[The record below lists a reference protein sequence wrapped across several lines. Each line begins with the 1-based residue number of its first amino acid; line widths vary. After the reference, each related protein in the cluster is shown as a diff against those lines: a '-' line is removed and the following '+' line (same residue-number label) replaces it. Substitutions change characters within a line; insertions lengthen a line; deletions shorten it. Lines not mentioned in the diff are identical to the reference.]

1 MGFKEDAKQWF
12 ETGDY
17 PTQAQFAQVFEWLRW
32 KDEQQAISTIT
43 GLADILNSMV
53 PEGQLPVY
61 ENMAAAIAGG
71 LADGKKYRVPYNN
84 GNYLVAIVVL
94 GSIPANALLNE
105 DGTPLLNED
114 GTILLA
120 E

>member
-1 MGFKEDAKQWF
+1 MPFKEDAKQWF

-43 GLADILNSMV
+43 GLANMLNNLNQNA
-53 PEGQLPVY
+53 QLPEYVD
-61 ENMAAAIAGG
+61 MAAAIAGG
-71 LADGKKYRVPYNN
+71 LTNGQKYRLPFNN
-84 GNYLVAIVVL
+84 GNYLVAVVVQ
-94 GSIPANALLNE
+94 STISANALLNE

-114 GTILLA
+114 GTILTT